1 MSGTL
6 YVIGTP
12 IGNLEDMTL
21 RQLRMLQEVD
31 FIAAEDTR
39 VTRKLLSHY
48 DIHTPMVS
56 YHDHSGQLVTQQ
68 LLQRIAA
75 GETCGIVTDA
85 GMPCISDPGEILVR
99 CCKEQGIPV
108 TAAPGPSAAIT
119 ALAISGQ
126 ETGRFTFEG
135 FLSVTKKQ
143 RMEHLHSLQTE
154 HRTMIFYEAPHKL
167 LRTLTDLVACFGGER
182 PVSIC
187 RELTKLHE
195 EVWKTTLA
203 EALHRYEQQPPKGE
217 FVLIVAGMPEST
229 DETTL
234 SMEDALQQ
242 VQERVAQGERLTDAC
257 KAVAAA
263 TGYRKQDLYQQAIP
277 ERESE

>member
-1 MSGTL
+1 
-6 YVIGTP
+6 
-12 IGNLEDMTL
+12 
-21 RQLRMLQEVD
+21 
-31 FIAAEDTR
+31 
-39 VTRKLLSHY
+39 
-48 DIHTPMVS
+48 
-56 YHDHSGQLVTQQ
+56 
-68 LLQRIAA
+68 
-75 GETCGIVTDA
+75 
-85 GMPCISDPGEILVR
+85 
-99 CCKEQGIPV
+99 
-108 TAAPGPSAAIT
+108 
-119 ALAISGQ
+119 
-126 ETGRFTFEG
+126 
-135 FLSVTKKQ
+135 
-143 RMEHLHSLQTE
+143 
-154 HRTMIFYEAPHKL
+154 MIFYEAPHKL

-229 DETTL
+229 DETTR

-257 KAVAAA
+257 KAVAAE

-277 ERESE
+277 ERKSE

>member
-1 MSGTL
+1 MYSACGHL
-6 YVIGTP
+6 INTP
-12 IGNLEDMTL
+12 GSRWE
-21 RQLRMLQEVD
+21 
-31 FIAAEDTR
+31 
-39 VTRKLLSHY
+39 K
-48 DIHTPMVS
+48 
-56 YHDHSGQLVTQQ
+56 
-68 LLQRIAA
+68 
-75 GETCGIVTDA
+75 
-85 GMPCISDPGEILVR
+85 
-99 CCKEQGIPV
+99 
-108 TAAPGPSAAIT
+108 
-119 ALAISGQ
+119 
-126 ETGRFTFEG
+126 
-135 FLSVTKKQ
+135 
-143 RMEHLHSLQTE
+143 
-154 HRTMIFYEAPHKL
+154 
-167 LRTLTDLVACFGGER
+167 
-182 PVSIC
+182 
-187 RELTKLHE
+187 

>member
-1 MSGTL
+1 M
-6 YVIGTP
+6 
-12 IGNLEDMTL
+12 
-21 RQLRMLQEVD
+21 
-31 FIAAEDTR
+31 
-39 VTRKLLSHY
+39 
-48 DIHTPMVS
+48 
-56 YHDHSGQLVTQQ
+56 
-68 LLQRIAA
+68 
-75 GETCGIVTDA
+75 
-85 GMPCISDPGEILVR
+85 
-99 CCKEQGIPV
+99 
-108 TAAPGPSAAIT
+108 
-119 ALAISGQ
+119 
-126 ETGRFTFEG
+126 
-135 FLSVTKKQ
+135 SVTKKQ

-229 DETTL
+229 DETTR

-257 KAVAAA
+257 KAVAAE

-277 ERESE
+277 ERKSE